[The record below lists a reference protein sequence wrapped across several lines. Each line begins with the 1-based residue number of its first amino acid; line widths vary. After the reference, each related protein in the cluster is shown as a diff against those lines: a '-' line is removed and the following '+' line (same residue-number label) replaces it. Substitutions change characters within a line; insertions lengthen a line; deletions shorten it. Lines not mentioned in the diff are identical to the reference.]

1 MGVKMTITAFVLNK
15 RVIINTVSS
24 FSKLRLERK
33 EKNQSEWA
41 VFTGSSTGFVVPD
54 ESTNIVEIDN
64 GDFLDNYNLSDG
76 IYQYRVCNSELTTP
90 TDNDYLYSKYILINV
105 TGGIGYT
112 FNNYSSPMGNWG
124 TAVTTDDIRFT
135 YLWGTDFKATNG
147 QSFTDEQI
155 QYFIDAS
162 TDELARMLDISIR
175 KKRIR
180 NKAAERGLK
189 KGDDYD
195 IDESPYDFKFSRISR
210 YGMIKTRQRP
220 ILELHRL
227 TLISRLADAR
237 DFTKTT
243 IVDKSKGILKLMERP
258 LRPSET
264 YSGIQTAVG
273 MYGNQT
279 VEAHLFYAI
288 DYDVGYETSDEIP
301 SDLRQI
307 IGKHAA
313 VSMLNIIGDG
323 LMSGFSSSSLSMDG
337 ISESFSSTQSATS
350 AYFGARIK
358 EYKEDIDNYI
368 KANKNR
374 FANMAIG
381 SI

>member
-1 MGVKMTITAFVLNK
+1 MTITAFTLDR

-24 FSKLRLERK
+24 FDFLRIERK
-33 EKNQSEWA
+33 ERNDADWS
-41 VFTGSSTGFVVPD
+41 VFTGSGFEVP
-54 ESTNIVEIDN
+54 SSGTTISFVKT
-64 GDFLDNYNLSDG
+64 GDFLDNFNLSNG
-76 IYQYRVCNSELTTP
+76 IYQYRVCNSELENP
-90 TDNDYLYSKYILINV
+90 TDNDYLYSKYVMINV
-105 TGGIGYT
+105 ADGVGYT
-112 FNNYSSPMGNWG
+112 FGNYRAPQGNWG
-124 TAVTTDDIRFT
+124 TAVTTDDIRMT

-162 TDELARMLDISIR
+162 TDELARMLDVTIK

-180 NKAAERGLK
+180 NKAAERGLV

-195 IDESPYDFKFSRISR
+195 VDEAPYDFKFSRISR

-220 ILELHRL
+220 ILKLHKL
-227 TLISRLADAR
+227 TLLSRLSSAK

-243 IVDKSKGILKLMERP
+243 IVDGSKGILKLMERP
-258 LRPSET
+258 IKPSET
-264 YSGIQTAVG
+264 SSGIQTAIG

-279 VEAHLFYAI
+279 MEAHLFYAI
-288 DYDVGYETSDEIP
+288 DYDAGYENSDEIP

-368 KANKNR
+368 KANKNK
-374 FANMAIG
+374 FSNMAIG